1 MFDDTKAVS
10 QVIVG
15 LSHLNCRLSLDDF
28 GTDYSLI
35 SHLQNYPISVVKID
49 RSLMPNND
57 EDIKNITLLES
68 MVAMVSI
75 LGLDLVA
82 EGIETEYQLSL
93 CQKLKIEYIQGYY
106 YDAPLTYKDIEDK
119 YLSKL
124 Q

>member
-57 EDIKNITLLES
+57 EDIKNITLL
-68 MVAMVSI
+68 
-75 LGLDLVA
+75 
-82 EGIETEYQLSL
+82 
-93 CQKLKIEYIQGYY
+93 
-106 YDAPLTYKDIEDK
+106 
-119 YLSKL
+119 
-124 Q
+124 